1 MNKSIGLIFA
11 IFVALAVSYA
21 FSARHGAPLPAT
33 EITVN
38 NALLLDTQRAGQRL
52 VAVGERGYIFVS
64 DNEGAAWRRVPSGIE
79 STLNAVAFAD
89 LLGIAV
95 GHDAAILRSEDGGL
109 TWKAVFSAPD
119 QLRPLL
125 DVTFVSPQHVL
136 AVGAYG
142 AFFESTD
149 GGLNWNERQIVD
161 GDRHFNALARLAD
174 GTLMIA
180 GEAGTLLR
188 SNDGGANWEVLPPA
202 YAGSYFGIQPLA
214 QGGVLVY
221 GMRGTVLRSDDRGD
235 SWQTLAS
242 EGAGS
247 LFGSTMTTDGSVVL
261 VGQNGTVLGS
271 RDGGTSFKR
280 LPVQG
285 SRLWMAAVAAP
296 VAGEAMIFGEGAF
309 ARIDAAEGEKQ

>member
-11 IFVALAVSYA
+11 VFVALAVSYA
-21 FSARHGAPLPAT
+21 FSARHGQSLPAT
-33 EITVN
+33 EITLN
-38 NALLLDTQRAGQRL
+38 NALLLDMQRAGQRL

-64 DNEGAAWRRVPSGIE
+64 ENEGAAWRRVQSGIE
-79 STLNAVAFAD
+79 STLNAVAFSD
-89 LLGIAV
+89 LVGIAV

-125 DVTFVSPQHVL
+125 DVAFVSPQHVL

-142 AFFESTD
+142 AFFESAD
-149 GGLNWNERQIVD
+149 GGLNWTERQIVD
-161 GDRHFNALARLAD
+161 GDRHFNAVARLAD

-188 SNDGGANWEVLPPA
+188 SSDVGANWEVLPPV

-214 QGGVLVY
+214 QGVLVY

-235 SWQTLAS
+235 NWQTLAS

-247 LFGSTMTTDGSVVL
+247 LFGSTMTTDGSILL
-261 VGQNGTVLGS
+261 VGQNGSVLGS
-271 RDGGTSFKR
+271 RDGGASFKR
-280 LPVQG
+280 LPVRG